1 MQTRRRTVRWLST
14 LAATLL
20 LGTVASAA
28 QAQETGQN
36 DQGFALDRFQ
46 PSFAGDRLF
55 GVQSPFSAGHMEV
68 HASLLFNYAL
78 NPLILVKTQDGAE
91 EERQGI
97 VSHQM
102 FTHVNGTFSLFN
114 RVALNLDI
122 PVALVQSGD
131 NPTGEGLTFT
141 SPSGADFGD
150 LRIGVRGTLYGDY
163 FDIFQAGVGGYLWL
177 PTGTGDFVSDG
188 SVRGALNVI
197 LGGRAEKFVWS
208 FSVGSEIRGSKN
220 YLGQIEQGTLIQFG
234 GGIGFLL
241 DDERNF
247 QIGPEISG
255 ALLPQNVSANTTNM
269 EALLGMRYRF
279 MEDFEASLGLGGG
292 LAPGVG
298 TPTFRALL
306 GIAYTPLMKKAQPDR
321 DKDDIIDAEDVC
333 PDVHKGKFPDPDP
346 KRLGCPADR
355 DGDKILDEVD
365 ACPDQ
370 PGAPNDDPKKHGCP
384 LPNDRDKDGII
395 DPQDAC
401 PDVPGV
407 KNPDPKKNG
416 CPPDRDNDGI
426 LDEKDACPDVPGEP
440 DPDPKK
446 NGCPKPKDRDKD
458 GIIDDQD
465 ACPDVPG
472 VADPDPKKNGCPPD
486 RDNDGILDA
495 QDACPDKWGVSDPDP
510 KKHGCPKSVV
520 LTENEILILQ
530 QVQFDF
536 AKATIR
542 PVSFGL
548 LDEVAAVLR
557 DHPELLR
564 LEVQGHTDN
573 KGQRNY
579 NLKLSQ
585 ARSDS
590 VMAALVQRGI
600 DPGRMIARGYGPDV
614 PIAENTTDAGRQL
627 NRRVQFKIIE
637 KRKK

>member
-28 QAQETGQN
+28 QAQETGQT
-36 DQGFALDRFQ
+36 DKGFALDRFQ

-55 GVQSPFSAGHMEV
+55 GVQSPYSAGHLEV
-68 HASLLFNYAL
+68 HASLLLNYAL
-78 NPLILVKTQDGAE
+78 NPLVLVKTQDGAE
-91 EERQGI
+91 QERQGI

-102 FTHVNGTFSLFN
+102 FTHINGTFSLFN

-122 PVALVQSGD
+122 PIALVQSGD
-131 NPTGEGLTFT
+131 SPTGEGQTFT

-150 LRIGVRGTLYGDY
+150 LRVGVRGTLYGDY

-188 SVRGALNVI
+188 SVRGALNVL
-197 LGGRAEKFVWS
+197 LGGRAERFVWS

-279 MEDFEASLGLGGG
+279 MDDFEANLGLGGG

-306 GIAYTPLMKKAQPDR
+306 GVAYTPQQKKAQPDR
-321 DKDDIIDAEDVC
+321 DKDDIIDAEDIC

-355 DGDKILDEVD
+355 DGDKIIDEVD

-370 PGAPNDDPKKHGCP
+370 PGVPSEDPKKHGCP

-407 KNPDPKKNG
+407 KN
-416 CPPDRDNDGI
+416 
-426 LDEKDACPDVPGEP
+426 A
-440 DPDPKK
+440 
-446 NGCPKPKDRDKD
+446 
-458 GIIDDQD
+458 
-465 ACPDVPG
+465 
-472 VADPDPKKNGCPPD
+472 DPKKNGCPPD

-557 DHPELLR
+557 DHPELLK